1 LRPSASFP
9 KWKSDVSRAF
19 LRRKKA
25 ESQRGHAHLL
35 ARRAFQGGVRFALGG
50 ALRYASPTMGLSVG
64 IVGLPNVGKSTLFN
78 ALSSKQAEAANY
90 AFCTIEPNVGVVP
103 VPDKRFDALCAVI
116 EPESAVP
123 ATVDFVDI
131 AGLVRGASRG
141 EGRGNAFLT
150 NIRECDAIAHVV
162 RCFEDDN
169 VLHVDNRVD
178 PAADVETIHT
188 ELILKDLETVQKRL
202 DRARRAA
209 KGGDAFEKH
218 AVAVCERLEA
228 ALDGGKLAIT
238 IEAQNEDEAKVIKE
252 MCLITTKPLFY
263 VCNVKEEQLAK
274 ADADPLVSKVRKIA
288 DAEGAKVVVICAAI
302 EAEIMQLPPSERAEF
317 LASIGLEEPGLNKV
331 IQTGY
336 AMLNLIT
343 YFTAGKKEVR
353 AWTITKGT
361 KAPGAAGKIHS
372 DFERGFIKAEV
383 TWWEDRV
390 ALKTEA
396 ACRAA
401 AKTSTEGKEYVVR
414 DGDVI
419 FFKFNV

>member
-1 LRPSASFP
+1 MA
-9 KWKSDVSRAF
+9 
-19 LRRKKA
+19 
-25 ESQRGHAHLL
+25 
-35 ARRAFQGGVRFALGG
+35 
-50 ALRYASPTMGLSVG
+50 LSVG

-103 VPDKRFDALCAVI
+103 VPDPRFDALCKII

-131 AGLVRGASRG
+131 AGLVRGASKG
-141 EGRGNAFLT
+141 EGKGNAFLS

-169 VLHVDNRVD
+169 VIHVDNRVS
-178 PAADVETIHT
+178 PAADIETIHT
-188 ELILKDLETVQKRL
+188 ELILKDLDTVQKRL
-202 DRARRAA
+202 DRARKAA
-209 KGGDAFEKH
+209 KGNDAFEKLL
-218 AVAVCERLEA
+218 VTVCEKLEKL
-228 ALDGGKLAIT
+228 LDAGKRASAFT
-238 IEAQNEDEAKVIKE
+238 PDNEDEAKALKE
-252 MCLITTKPLFY
+252 LSLITSKPLFF
-263 VCNVKEEQLAK
+263 VCNVKEEQLAS
-274 ADADPLVSKVRKIA
+274 ADTDPLVQQVRDIA
-288 DAEGAKVVVICAAI
+288 AGENAKVVVICAAI
-302 EAEIMQLPPSERAEF
+302 EAEIMQLAPEDRADF
-317 LASIGLEEPGLNKV
+317 LSSVGLTEPGLNKV

-336 AMLNLIT
+336 AMLDLIT

-353 AWTITKGT
+353 AWTIKRGT

-372 DFERGFIKAEV
+372 DFERGFIRAEV

-390 ALKTEA
+390 NLKTEA

-414 DGDVI
+414 DGDVM
-419 FFKFNV
+419 FFRFNV

>member
-1 LRPSASFP
+1 MS
-9 KWKSDVSRAF
+9 
-19 LRRKKA
+19 
-25 ESQRGHAHLL
+25 
-35 ARRAFQGGVRFALGG
+35 
-50 ALRYASPTMGLSVG
+50 LSVG

-103 VPDKRFDALCAVI
+103 VPDPRFDALVKVI
-116 EPESAVP
+116 EPESTVP

-169 VLHVDNRVD
+169 VLHVDNRVS
-178 PAADVETIHT
+178 PASDVETIHT

-202 DRARRAA
+202 ERARKAA
-209 KGGDAFEKH
+209 KGNDAFEKL
-218 AVAVCERLEA
+218 AFALCERLEKL
-228 ALDGGKLAIT
+228 LDSGKRASLLSP
-238 IEAQNEDEAKVIKE
+238 ENEDEAKLLKE
-252 MCLITTKPLFY
+252 LGLITQKPLFF
-263 VCNVKEEQLAK
+263 VCNVKEDQLAS
-274 ADADPLVSKVRKIA
+274 ADKDPLVQQVRDIA
-288 DAEGAKVVVICAAI
+288 KTEGAQVVVICAAI
-302 EAEIMQLPPSERAEF
+302 EAEIMQLPKEERADF
-317 LASIGLEEPGLNKV
+317 LASVGLTEPGLNKV

-336 AMLNLIT
+336 AMLDLIT

-353 AWTITKGT
+353 AWTIKRGT

-372 DFERGFIKAEV
+372 DFERGFIRAEV
-383 TWWEDRV
+383 TSWEDRV
-390 ALKTEA
+390 TLKTEA

-401 AKTSTEGKEYVVR
+401 AKTTTEGKEYVVR
-414 DGDVI
+414 DGDVM

>member
-1 LRPSASFP
+1 MA
-9 KWKSDVSRAF
+9 
-19 LRRKKA
+19 
-25 ESQRGHAHLL
+25 
-35 ARRAFQGGVRFALGG
+35 
-50 ALRYASPTMGLSVG
+50 LSVG

-103 VPDKRFDALCAVI
+103 VPDPRFDALVKVI
-116 EPESAVP
+116 EPDSTVP

-131 AGLVRGASRG
+131 AGLVRGASKG
-141 EGRGNAFLT
+141 EGKGNAFLS

-169 VLHVDNRVD
+169 VLHVDNRVN
-178 PAADVETIHT
+178 PAADIETITT
-188 ELILKDLETVQKRL
+188 ELVLKDLDAVQKRAE
-202 DRARRAA
+202 RARRAA
-209 KGGDAFEKH
+209 KGNDALEKT
-218 AVAVCERLEA
+218 ALAMCERLEKLLDAGKRA
-228 ALDGGKLAIT
+228 ALFET
-238 IEAQNEDEAKVIKE
+238 QNDDEAKILKE
-252 MCLITTKPLFY
+252 MQLITQKPLFY
-263 VCNVKEEQLAK
+263 VCNVKEDVLADPEK
-274 ADADPLVSKVRKIA
+274 DPLVAQVRKIA
-288 DAEGAKVVVICAAI
+288 EAEGTKHVVICAAI
-302 EAEIMQLPPSERAEF
+302 EAEIMQLPPEERGDF
-317 LASIGLEEPGLNKV
+317 LASVGLKEPGLNAV

-353 AWTITKGT
+353 AWTITRGT

-383 TWWEDRV
+383 TFWEDRV
-390 ALKTEA
+390 NLKTEA

-401 AKTSTEGKEYVVR
+401 AKTTTEGKEYVVR

-419 FFKFNV
+419 FFRFNV